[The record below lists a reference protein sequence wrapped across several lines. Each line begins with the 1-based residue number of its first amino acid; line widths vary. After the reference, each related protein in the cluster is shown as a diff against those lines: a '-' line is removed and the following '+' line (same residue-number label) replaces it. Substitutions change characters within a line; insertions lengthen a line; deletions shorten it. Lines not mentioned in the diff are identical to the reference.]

1 MKEKIV
7 QTAGRDRLNAFAKEF
22 AHYNDD
28 VLFGENWNNEDI
40 SLKTRCTV
48 TLTALISMGITDS
61 SLKFHLLNAKKNGVS
76 VEAELGTVGG
86 TEDGVVVDQKD
97 VCYTDPQDAVEFVK
111 QTGIDA
117 LAVAIGTNHGQY
129 KSKTNINFERLKE
142 IKEVIDIPL
151 VIHGGTGVKEEDVK
165 KVINLGIRKFNV
177 GTELLVGWN
186 KKAKECYDK
195 NKENISN
202 RENVVPCLNTIDEI
216 VERKINL
223 FKNIK

>member
-1 MKEKIV
+1 MC
-7 QTAGRDRLNAFAKEF
+7 RPLN
-22 AHYNDD
+22 
-28 VLFGENWNNEDI
+28 I
-40 SLKTRCTV
+40 
-48 TLTALISMGITDS
+48 
-61 SLKFHLLNAKKNGVS
+61 S

>member
-1 MKEKIV
+1 MLIV
-7 QTAGRDRLNAFAKEF
+7 T
-22 AHYNDD
+22 
-28 VLFGENWNNEDI
+28 
-40 SLKTRCTV
+40 
-48 TLTALISMGITDS
+48 TDQIP
-61 SLKFHLLNAKKNGVS
+61 G
-76 VEAELGTVGG
+76 
-86 TEDGVVVDQKD
+86 
-97 VCYTDPQDAVEFVK
+97 
-111 QTGIDA
+111 
-117 LAVAIGTNHGQY
+117 
-129 KSKTNINFERLKE
+129 KE

-223 FKNIK
+223 FKNIKE